1 MSKHYYI
8 GLMSGTSLDAIDAAL
23 VSFNA
28 DRIEL
33 VHSLSATLPATLKT
47 QILELCGGTADEIEL
62 LGKLDRE
69 LGKLFAQTALDLCR
83 SAGISPLEIRA
94 IGSHGQTVRHRP
106 PDAQRSS
113 DLAFTLQ
120 IGDPNTIAEISGIT
134 TVADFRRRDIAAGGQ
149 GAPLVPAFHVAAFSQ
164 AGIERLIVNIGG
176 MANISLL
183 KADGEVIGFD
193 TGPGNVLM
201 DSWIMHC
208 QGHAFDRDG
217 AWAQSGKLNQDLL
230 ETLLQDPY
238 YAMHGPKSTGREQFN
253 LAQLLKALESL
264 ADIRPPDVQAT
275 LLELTARSICDA
287 IDECSQKDSEV
298 FICGGGSANQALYS
312 RIQALLADH
321 KVTTTE
327 ALGIHPDWVE
337 AAAFAWLAK
346 QNIMSLAGNVPA
358 VTGAK
363 GPRVLGAVYPG

>member
-8 GLMSGTSLDAIDAAL
+8 GLMSGTSLDAIDATL
-23 VSFNA
+23 ISS
-28 DRIEL
+28 DEDHIEL
-33 VHSLSATLPATLKT
+33 VHSISSALPLAVKA
-47 QILELCGGTADEIEL
+47 QILELCDGTSKEIEL
-62 LGKLDRE
+62 LGRLDRE
-69 LGKLFAQTALDLCR
+69 LGSIFAQAALDLCQ
-83 SAGISPLEIRA
+83 SAGISPSAIRA

-106 PDAQRSS
+106 PDEQRAS
-113 DLAFTLQ
+113 DIAFTLQ

-149 GAPLVPAFHVAAFSQ
+149 GAPLVPAFHVAAFGQ

-183 KADGEVIGFD
+183 KADGKVIGFD
-193 TGPGNVLM
+193 TGPGNILM

-238 YAMHGPKSTGREQFN
+238 YAVHGPKSTGREQFN
-253 LAQLLKALESL
+253 LVQLLNALESL
-264 ADIRPPDVQAT
+264 PRIPPADVQAT

-287 IDECSQKDSEV
+287 IGRCSQKDSEV
-298 FICGGGSANQALYS
+298 FICGGGSANHALFS
-312 RIQALLADH
+312 RIQALLADR
-321 KVTTTE
+321 KVATTE
-327 ALGIHPDWVE
+327 ALEIHPDWVE

-346 QNIMSLAGNVPA
+346 QNIMGLAGNVPA

-363 GPRVLGAVYPG
+363 GPRILGAVYPG